1 MTKEDIDKAA
11 ISSIR
16 KHYRCAGSPPC
27 SELENCRFCSG
38 KNTAYDC
45 NECGADEFLEG
56 FLIAANWRINTAW
69 HDATEVPKKKGYIL
83 VWTKFFGFVTWNV
96 NVEPAEWNKICKDNQ
111 VVEWAYIEDLIP
123 NKED

>member
-1 MTKEDIDKAA
+1 MTNEDVCKAA
-11 ISSIR
+11 ESYEDGLIYSSI
-16 KHYRCAGSPPC
+16 KDQCDIQKA
-27 SELENCRFCSG
+27 F
-38 KNTAYDC
+38 K
-45 NECGADEFLEG
+45 EG
-56 FLIAANWRINTAW
+56 ANWRINTAW

-83 VWTKFFGFVTWNV
+83 VRTKCFGFVTWHI

>member
-1 MTKEDIDKAA
+1 MTQEDIEKAA
-11 ISSIR
+11 GDYSGSSLGFTDNNSVMA
-16 KHYRCAGSPPC
+16 KHKAFSDG
-27 SELENCRFCSG
+27 
-38 KNTAYDC
+38 
-45 NECGADEFLEG
+45 
-56 FLIAANWRINTAW
+56 ANWRINTVW

-83 VWTKFFGFVTWNV
+83 VWTKCFGFVTWHI

>member
-1 MTKEDIDKAA
+1 MTNEDVCKAA
-11 ISSIR
+11 ESYEDGLIYSSI
-16 KHYRCAGSPPC
+16 KDQCDIQKA
-27 SELENCRFCSG
+27 F
-38 KNTAYDC
+38 K
-45 NECGADEFLEG
+45 EG
-56 FLIAANWRINTAW
+56 ANWHINTAW

-83 VWTKFFGFVTWNV
+83 VRTKCFGFVTWHI